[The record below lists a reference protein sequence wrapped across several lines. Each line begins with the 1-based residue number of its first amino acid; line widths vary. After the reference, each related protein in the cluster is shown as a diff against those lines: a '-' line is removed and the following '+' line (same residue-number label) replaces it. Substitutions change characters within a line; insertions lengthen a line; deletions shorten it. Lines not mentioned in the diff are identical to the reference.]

1 MNSFSTLVF
10 ICFCLLLSSFP
21 TKATQ
26 IAIVIDDIGY
36 RVTDKQALTLDDK
49 VTLSFLP
56 QTPYG
61 KSLADLANQQ
71 NKEVLIHIPMESA
84 IGKKLGPGAITSN
97 MSKAD
102 ITATLAQSYHEFPYA
117 VGINNHMGSYL
128 TTLYKPMA
136 WTMEYLK
143 SHQLL
148 FLDSVTSAHSK
159 GVSVAQEYGVPVM
172 RRHVFLDNHQT
183 LSYIKGQF
191 NQLINK
197 AKQEGI
203 AIGIAHPHPKS
214 VAILSTLIPTLNE
227 HNISLVKLSTL
238 YKEHTNSDLISDPR
252 NKATTD

>member
-1 MNSFSTLVF
+1 MKNCNSWLKAAL
-10 ICFCLLLSSFP
+10 IGWALALSSFVVS
-21 TKATQ
+21 AAQ

-36 RVTDKQALTLDDK
+36 RATDKQALTLNDK

-71 NKEVLIHIPMESA
+71 NKEVLIHIPMESS
-84 IGKKLGPGAITSN
+84 IGKNLGPGAITSK

-102 ITATLAQSYHEFPYA
+102 ITNSLALSYHEFPYA

-148 FLDSVTSAHSK
+148 FLDSVTNAQSK
-159 GVSVAQEYGVPVM
+159 GVSVAKEYGVPVM

-183 LSYIKGQF
+183 YTYMQGQF

-197 AKQEGI
+197 AKKEGI

-214 VAILSTLIPTLNE
+214 VEVLSKLIPTLDE

-238 YKEHTNSDLISDPR
+238 YAKG
-252 NKATTD
+252 NKKQHIQHSAE

>member
-1 MNSFSTLVF
+1 MNNNGLWLKAVLIGWTLA
-10 ICFCLLLSSFP
+10 LSSFVVS
-21 TKATQ
+21 AAQ

-36 RVTDKQALTLDDK
+36 RVTDKQALTLNDK

-71 NKEVLIHIPMESA
+71 NKEVLIHIPMESS
-84 IGKKLGPGAITSN
+84 IGKKLGAGAITSKMN
-97 MSKAD
+97 KVD
-102 ITATLAQSYHEFPYA
+102 ITNSLAQSYHEFPYA
-117 VGINNHMGSYL
+117 IGINNHMGSYL

-143 SHQLL
+143 AHQLL
-148 FLDSVTSAHSK
+148 FLDSVTSAQSK
-159 GVSVAQEYGVPVM
+159 GVSVAKEYGVPVM

-183 LSYIKGQF
+183 FTYMQGQF
-191 NQLINK
+191 NQLIHK
-197 AKQEGI
+197 AKKEGI

-214 VAILSTLIPTLNE
+214 VEILSKLIPTLDE

-238 YKEHTNSDLISDPR
+238 YTNGSNNQRIPHS
-252 NKATTD
+252 TE